1 MTDARPAR
9 TFAEACEAVLQDPD
23 GEHSLA
29 TTLAP
34 LADRLAADAEDDYDR
49 QFRTVTERTPR
60 TAETVLAV
68 DCGVGGLLPRLE
80 ARFPHVVGLDAH
92 PDLLAFAE
100 RRVRHAVLEDGDVTD
115 CDLGR
120 RFDAVVAFEYAVSQF
135 ASDGD
140 LAACFATVADHLAP
154 DGVLVFDAVVD
165 PVAVDA
171 ETVGVFTD
179 ERYRLERAVDVVP
192 APTLPGVERRID
204 YRVTDLESGREATT
218 SERQQIR
225 TVDVEAVQTAL
236 ATAGFGRVTV
246 DHDAAGEGAILV
258 TARR

>member
-1 MTDARPAR
+1 MTHTRPAR
-9 TFAEACEAVLQDPD
+9 TFTEACESVLGDPD
-23 GEHSLA
+23 AEHSLY

-34 LADRLAADAEDDYDR
+34 LADRLAADAEDRYDR
-49 QFRTVTERTPR
+49 QFRTVAERTPR

-68 DCGVGGLLPRLE
+68 GCGVGGLLPLLE
-80 ARFPHVVGLDAH
+80 TRFPHVVGVDPH
-92 PDLLAFAE
+92 PALLAFAA
-100 RRVRHAVLEDGDVTD
+100 RRAGHAMLVEADVTD
-115 CDLGR
+115 CDLDR
-120 RFDAVVAFEYAVSQF
+120 RFDAVVAFDHVVSQLT
-135 ASDGD
+135 SDAD
-140 LAACFATVADHLAP
+140 LAACFEVVADHLTP
-154 DGVLVFDAVVD
+154 DGVFVFDAVVD

-192 APTLPGVERRID
+192 TPALPGVERRID

-225 TVDVEAVQTAL
+225 TVDVETLQVAL
-236 ATAGFGRVTV
+236 ATAGFERVTV
-246 DHDAAGEGAILV
+246 DHDAADEGAVVV